1 MDPMNTD
8 VPATVAIVDDD
19 PGVRDSL
26 RVLLTAA
33 GFQTREYGSAE
44 AFLRE
49 PVEGARC
56 CAIVDLRLPGMDG
69 LALQEE
75 MGRRGLAAP
84 IIVVTAHGDV
94 ASARQALRSGAV
106 DFLEKPIDNDELL
119 TAVRGAIDG
128 QDRTQLERAADARA
142 TLLLGSLT
150 QREREVYDRIRRA
163 AALRYLRRRSRP
175 RGRRRGPGLTLPGL
189 QRASGQ
195 GAADRAAWPGPGAT
209 STPRVHRAAS
219 FFPRQKPSARAPLAS
234 IS

>member
-1 MDPMNTD
+1 MDPMNPD

-75 MGRRGLAAP
+75 MGRRGHAAP

-119 TAVRGAIDG
+119 AAVRGAIEG

-150 QREREVYDRIRRA
+150 QREREVYDRIVRGMHNREIA
-163 AALRYLRRRSRP
+163 VDLGISP
-175 RGRRRGPGLTLPGL
+175 RTVE
-189 QRASGQ
+189 
-195 GAADRAAWPGPGAT
+195 
-209 STPRVHRAAS
+209 VHRARVMA
-219 FFPRQKPSARAPLAS
+219 KLKARRLADLLRLRPPAPLHERPLNEAS
-234 IS
+234 PHR